1 MNAPP
6 AASAI
11 STAIRGSALPAVATP
26 SAMIADSLGTSGI
39 RASSAGRAAAT
50 AYDAGDETSSAVR
63 PINCVP
69 GGPGHRAGDQH
80 GRGREWSMPPSVVLA
95 TPVRGV
101 RWNWPSTQAGERA
114 DPAPVAWRPGGD
126 GEGPGSTQNSLPS
139 GSRMTVWLG
148 SRRSTTAPSAS
159 SLVTSAATAPGARR
173 SKCMRFLA
181 VLGSGTRMNQMF
193 GPPQPAASTNAL
205 SAVDSSSTSDP
216 KAAAQNVASASAS
229 VASNETDLIT
239 EGTPARL
246 TGARQAVTRISRGTL
261 HWRDDHPGAGARPGV
276 RIHRGRGPRAAG
288 RPRPDPGRPPA
299 RGAGGRRA
307 GERPDR
313 RRDPPQRRRL
323 ATGPP

>member
-139 GSRMTVWLG
+139 GSRMTVWPG
-148 SRRSTTAPSAS
+148 SRRSTTAPSDS
-159 SLVTSAATAPGARR
+159 SLATSAATAPGARR

-216 KAAAQNVASASAS
+216 KTAAQNLASASAS
-229 VASNETDLIT
+229 AASNVTVLIT
-239 EGTPARL
+239 LAMSGTVAGSVPAGHSFL
-246 TGARQAVTRISRGTL
+246 APAQ
-261 HWRDDHPGAGARPGV
+261 
-276 RIHRGRGPRAAG
+276 AAG
-288 RPRPDPGRPPA
+288 SATRRTGHR
-299 RGAGGRRA
+299 RGAAPAAGSAGHVRAQARTAGHRRA
-307 GERPDR
+307 GGD
-313 RRDPPQRRRL
+313 
-323 ATGPP
+323 GPVAAHLGRQLRAGVR